1 MEEYSSAAY
10 ALIVLGGLLI
20 TQVLV
25 NDVVGIVKKKTPGT
39 IAKEDHAT
47 ILFRVERV
55 VANTNEVLGAFVIL
69 LLACVFTSANPVLTG
84 YAAWAFV
91 GTRIVFS
98 LCYYANWQSA
108 RSASFGASLL
118 SIIALFCVALFG

>member
-1 MEEYSSAAY
+1 MEEFNSAIS
-10 ALIVLGGLLI
+10 ALIALGGLLI
-20 TQVLV
+20 IQVLV

-47 ILFRVERV
+47 ILFRAERV

-69 LLACVFTSANPVLTG
+69 LLACVLASANPDLTG

-91 GTRIVFS
+91 GTRIIFS
-98 LCYYANWQSA
+98 ICYYANWQTA

-118 SIIALFCVALFG
+118 SILALFLIAIFG